1 MNKDAL
7 PRDTPKILS
16 HLDDHWAK
24 SIGLISSFCSFII
37 MTLGKRY
44 NKVNNNTSFDINDN
58 NLYLLIKLF
67 IIENLNFDIFY
78 DMHTL
83 YQYQ

>member
-1 MNKDAL
+1 
-7 PRDTPKILS
+7 
-16 HLDDHWAK
+16 
-24 SIGLISSFCSFII
+24 

-58 NLYLLIKLF
+58 SLYLLIKLF